1 MKEFNEI
8 ETNIDYEDP
17 RMVLSISVDRGD
29 YEIFERACYH
39 NRDKPTEILR
49 EFMEAYAYADRKS
62 ELEERQLEHFIEKGI
77 DNKLITLF
85 NKLCSIE
92 NKIDSLSIKKI
103 KMEAKNNGT
112 E

>member
-1 MKEFNEI
+1 MKEFNDI
-8 ETNIDYEDP
+8 ETSIDYEDP
-17 RMVLSISVDRGD
+17 RMVLSISVDRVD
-29 YEIFERACYH
+29 YEIFERTCCRNH
-39 NRDKPTEILR
+39 DKPTELLR

-103 KMEAKNNGT
+103 KI
-112 E
+112 

>member
-1 MKEFNEI
+1 MKEFNDI
-8 ETNIDYEDP
+8 ETSIDYEDP
-17 RMVLSISVDRGD
+17 RMVLSISVDRVD
-29 YEIFERACYH
+29 YEIFERTCCRNH
-39 NRDKPTEILR
+39 DKPTELLR

-103 KMEAKNNGT
+103 KIYV
-112 E
+112 